1 MVTVYF
7 DFLCPYAWRGLE
19 LLAALEIE
27 FDPVHYSLVQGNH
40 PENAGLLRSAP
51 LWKLVDQPLLE
62 GTDNLNQSL
71 EAFLASHAAAK
82 QGKALHERFIL
93 QLFRAKHMDKQA
105 LSAEITLEAATRAGL
120 NLEQFKADR
129 AEGKRCDARNFAL
142 DLERAAGLG
151 VFGTPTIQLET
162 GEAAYYRFAHLPET
176 PEARLGAWNLF
187 QTVLRDGA
195 TIETIKRPRAG
206 SKA

>member
-19 LLAALEIE
+19 LLAALELE
-27 FDPVHYSLVQGNH
+27 FEPVHYSLVQGNH
-40 PENAGLLRSAP
+40 AENAGLLRSAP
-51 LWKLVDQPLLE
+51 VWKLVDQPLE
-62 GTDNLNQSL
+62 GTDNIAQSL

-93 QLFRAKHMDKQA
+93 HLFRAKHMDKQA
-105 LSAEITLEAATRAGL
+105 LSAATALEAATRAGL
-120 NLEQFKADR
+120 NLEQFTSDR
-129 AEGKRCDARNFAL
+129 AEESVRRTELAL
-142 DLERAAGLG
+142 GLERAAALS

-176 PEARLGAWNLF
+176 PEARREAWNLF
-187 QTVLRDGA
+187 QMVLRDGA
-195 TIETIKRPRAG
+195 MIETIKRPRDG

>member
-19 LLAALEIE
+19 LLSALEIE
-27 FDPVHYSLVQGNH
+27 FDPVHFSLVQGNH
-40 PENAGLLRSAP
+40 AENAGLLRSAP
-51 LWKLVDQPLLE
+51 LWKLVDQPLE
-62 GTDNLNQSL
+62 GADNIAQSL

-93 QLFRAKHMDKQA
+93 HLFRAKHMDKQA
-105 LSAEITLEAATRAGL
+105 LSAATALEAATRAGL
-120 NLEQFKADR
+120 NLEQFSSDR
-129 AEGKRCDARNFAL
+129 AEESVRRTELAL
-142 DLERAAGLG
+142 DLERAAALS

-176 PEARLGAWNLF
+176 PEARFQAWNLF
-187 QTVLRDGA
+187 QMVLRDGA
-195 TIETIKRPRAG
+195 MIETIKRPRDG

>member
-19 LLAALEIE
+19 LLAALELE
-27 FDPVHYSLVQGNH
+27 FEPVHYSLVQGNH
-40 PENAGLLRSAP
+40 AENAGLLRSAP
-51 LWKLVDQPLLE
+51 VWKLVDQPLE
-62 GTDNLNQSL
+62 GTDNIAQSL

-93 QLFRAKHMDKQA
+93 HLFRAKHMDKQA
-105 LSAEITLEAATRAGL
+105 LSAATALEAATRAGL
-120 NLEQFKADR
+120 NLEQFTSDR
-129 AEGKRCDARNFAL
+129 AEESVRRTELAL
-142 DLERAAGLG
+142 DLERAAALS

-176 PEARLGAWNLF
+176 PEARREAWNLF
-187 QTVLRDGA
+187 QMVLRDGA
-195 TIETIKRPRAG
+195 MIETIKRPRDG